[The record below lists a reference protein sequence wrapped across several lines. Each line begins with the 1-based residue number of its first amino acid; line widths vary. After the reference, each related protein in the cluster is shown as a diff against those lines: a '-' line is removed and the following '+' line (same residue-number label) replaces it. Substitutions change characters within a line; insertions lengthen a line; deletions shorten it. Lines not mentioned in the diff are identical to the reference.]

1 MMFSATFPLAAR
13 NLAVEYMAHDYAFVR
28 VGRIGSTH
36 RNITQRVRD
45 LISDCCTLH
54 LLIEEII
61 DRVDRRWRQKV
72 CPL

>member
-36 RNITQRVRD
+36 RNITQRVRYS
-45 LISDCCTLH
+45 ISGCCVLYV
-54 LLIEEII
+54 LIEEII
-61 DRVDRRWRQKV
+61 GCVDRRWR
-72 CPL
+72 